1 MQKLCRLPVYLLL
14 GLIVLLF
21 QSTRIPESNW
31 AVGAESPDQEALV
44 RQLEDVSGAQLQVY
58 KLRDD
63 RGQGMDCLKV
73 FQPVGTSGTYYGV
86 YHNFQAG
93 VLVTHLARSTDLVQW
108 THLTALDDHASQPAI
123 HVCDNGG
130 YLLAYEHDEPNSV
143 WIRLRYY
150 DSLDHLLTARFQRQF
165 DIERTLAPTA
175 EGTPSFETVEIGPEG
190 LEQSQ
195 VKLRFHYYK
204 GGDVDQLATGTLVNF
219 SHWQATADDELNQ
232 TLISDGWRG
241 NLGDRDKIE
250 WEGQVY
256 YLQETQQ
263 TRGDWGSWRLCLCD
277 HRGRPLRPLAIQ
289 TAQGSTAF
297 SNPHATWVRNA
308 AGQRMLVVTLFLH
321 SRGNPPAERGVL
333 LYVIAGT

>member
-1 MQKLCRLPVYLLL
+1 MQKLSCPPIHSFL
-14 GLIVLLF
+14 GLAIGLVLFLHA
-21 QSTRIPESNW
+21 SLPDAW
-31 AVGAESPDQEALV
+31 GAAGEHDQEALV
-44 RQLEDVSGAQLQVY
+44 QRLEDVTGATVQVY

-73 FQPVGTSGTYYGV
+73 FQPVGTAGTYYGV
-86 YHNFQAG
+86 YHHFQAG
-93 VLVTHLARSTDLVQW
+93 VLVTHLAQSIDLLQW

-150 DSLDHLLTARFQRQF
+150 DSLDNLLTAQFQRQF
-165 DIERTLAPTA
+165 DIDRTLAPTA
-175 EGTPSFETVEIGPEG
+175 EGTPSFERVEIGPEG

-204 GGDVDQLATGTLVNF
+204 DGDVDQLATGTLVNF
-219 SHWQATADDELNQ
+219 SQWQATADDELNQ
-232 TLISDGWRG
+232 TLIAQGWRG
-241 NLGDRDKIE
+241 NLGDRDQFT
-250 WEGQVY
+250 WQGQTY

-263 TRGDWGSWRLCLCD
+263 IRGEWGSWRLCLCD
-277 HRGRPLRPLAIQ
+277 HRGYPLQPLAIR
-289 TAQGSTAF
+289 TPQGSTAF
-297 SNPHATWVRNA
+297 SNPHATWVQNA

-333 LYVIAGT
+333 LYVIEGT